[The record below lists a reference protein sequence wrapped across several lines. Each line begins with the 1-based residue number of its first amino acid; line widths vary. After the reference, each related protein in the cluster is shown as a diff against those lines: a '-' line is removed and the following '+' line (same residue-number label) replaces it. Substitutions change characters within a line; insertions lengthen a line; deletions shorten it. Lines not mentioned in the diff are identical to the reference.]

1 MRGASEARALAL
13 AALEGVWAAIFELYS
28 ARPAIG
34 VLGAEVVELALEAEE
49 LIARD
54 LTGAQEALRRAREL
68 LSDLGAP
75 AA

>member
-1 MRGASEARALAL
+1 M
-13 AALEGVWAAIFELYS
+13 WAAIFELYS
-28 ARPAIG
+28 SRPAIG
-34 VLGAEVVELALEAEE
+34 TLGAEVVGLALEAEE

-54 LTGAQEALRRAREL
+54 LARTEEAIRRAREL

>member
-1 MRGASEARALAL
+1 MRGASDARG
-13 AALEGVWAAIFELYS
+13 ALEAVWAAILELYS

-54 LTGAQEALRRAREL
+54 LAGAQEALRRAREL